1 VKPIIPGDI
10 LVFFPSYDL
19 MHHVINLWD
28 EQILKFVREMFLEAE
43 GAGELM
49 KFFERYLRMVQ
60 RGKRAMLM

>member
-1 VKPIIPGDI
+1 
-10 LVFFPSYDL
+10 